1 MTSDSSVSNNNKKIK
16 IILLCVVILIIAVSV
31 LAVTTSEQPL
41 GEKHKTVCEYGGDFT
56 LRNHNGDVS
65 LKDFR
70 GKVVV
75 VYFGFLSCTEA
86 CPISMGTII
95 KATDKLTPE
104 ERANLQVLFISVDP
118 DRDDVKDLKEFADYY
133 AKRFKNDAN
142 PNLIQAITGTQKEI
156 DDLSKQYGVFFKI
169 VDLEGSAVPYTVDHS
184 SRFYII
190 NADGKLVT
198 TMGHS
203 TTPTELATQIR
214 QIQQKQDN
222 FCE

>member
-1 MTSDSSVSNNNKKIK
+1 MTTDNLSDGNKKLKYFFIFG
-16 IILLCVVILIIAVSV
+16 IIFAVSV
-31 LAVTTSEQPL
+31 LLLALTTSDQPL
-41 GEKHKTVCEYGGDFT
+41 GEKHKSVCEYGGDFT
-56 LRNHNGDVS
+56 LRNHKGDVS

-104 ERANLQVLFISVDP
+104 ERANLQVLFVSVDP
-118 DRDDVKDLKEFADYY
+118 ERDDVKDLKEFADYY
-133 AKRFKNDAN
+133 AKRFKDDAN

-184 SRFYII
+184 SRFYMI

-203 TTPTELATQIR
+203 TTPTELATQIKE
-214 QIQQKQDN
+214 IQQKQTD

>member
-1 MTSDSSVSNNNKKIK
+1 MTTDNTSNSNKGLKYFMIG
-16 IILLCVVILIIAVSV
+16 IVILIISIII
-31 LAVTTSEQPL
+31 LAVTNSPQPL
-41 GEKHKTVCEYGGDFT
+41 GEKHKPAYDYGGDFV
-56 LRNHNGDVS
+56 LRNHNGDVA

-104 ERANLQVLFISVDP
+104 ERAKMQVLFVSVDP
-118 DRDDVKDLKEFADYY
+118 KRDDVNDLKEFADYY
-133 AKRFKNDAN
+133 AKRFKDDVN
-142 PNLIQAITGTQKEI
+142 PNMILAITGTEDEI
-156 DDLSKQYGVFFKI
+156 DKLSKQYNVSFEI

-184 SRFYII
+184 SRFYMIDG
-190 NADGKLVT
+190 DGKLVT

-203 TTPTELATQIR
+203 TTPMELATQI
-214 QIQQKQDN
+214 KKMEKDLDK
-222 FCE
+222 

>member
-1 MTSDSSVSNNNKKIK
+1 MTTENTSDSNKKLK
-16 IILLCVVILIIAVSV
+16 LFFLFGIIFVTCVLL
-31 LAVTTSEQPL
+31 LAVTTSDQPL

-75 VYFGFLSCTEA
+75 IYFGFLSCTEA

-104 ERANLQVLFISVDP
+104 ERAKMQVLFVSVDP
-118 DRDDVKDLKEFADYY
+118 KRDDVKDLKEFADYY
-133 AKRFKNDAN
+133 AKRFKDDAN
-142 PNLIQAITGTQKEI
+142 PNMVLAVTGTQKEI

-184 SRFYII
+184 SRFYMIDT
-190 NADGKLVT
+190 DGKLIT

-214 QIQQKQDN
+214 QMQQNLAQT
-222 FCE
+222 CE